1 MNAAQWCLD
10 QADRELGENILQS
23 SELVLIT

>member
-10 QADRELGENILQS
+10 QADREPGENILQS
-23 SELVLIT
+23 SELVVVT